1 MVAGLLIVIAVIML
15 DVMVVVSPIVI
26 VVVSPDVMRDTTALT
41 HINHKYTIQSTL
53 YIHYYILFPH

>member
-26 VVVSPDVMRDTTALT
+26 VVIMPDVLRDTTALT
-41 HINHKYTIQSTL
+41 HINYKYTIQNTL
-53 YIHYYILFPH
+53 YIHYYIMFSH